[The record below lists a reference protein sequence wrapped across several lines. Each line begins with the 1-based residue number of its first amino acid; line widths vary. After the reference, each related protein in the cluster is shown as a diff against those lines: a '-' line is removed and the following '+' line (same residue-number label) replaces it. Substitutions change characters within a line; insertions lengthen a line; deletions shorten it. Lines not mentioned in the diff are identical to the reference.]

1 MLKFNERLEHF
12 NRDPIESKEDGISA
26 EQKELMGYKMK
37 DDTFIETEGKDESKS
52 GITKNLM
59 DKLKQ
64 NKDEADKPQE
74 EKKDDAPKED
84 AKKDEA
90 PNQEE
95 APKKEDDSNKEDDSK
110 DDAKKEEGDKK

>member
-1 MLKFNERLEHF
+1 MLKFNERLDHF
-12 NRDPIESKEDGISA
+12 NRDPIEIKEDSISA

-37 DDTFIETEGKDESKS
+37 DDTFIETDGKDESKS

-74 EKKDDAPKED
+74 ENKDDAPKED

-90 PNQEE
+90 PKEEE
-95 APKKEDDSNKEDDSK
+95 APKKDGDSK
-110 DDAKKEEGDKK
+110 DDAKKEDGDKK